1 MKQPKQFWIYFAFLI
16 KQIVKKPF
24 VWATFSAYFIMLLVI
39 LLIFPLYQET
49 SPANYW
55 NNPVIHVSTFLIPV
69 ASIFGIM
76 VAMFLFKDGVAD
88 GTEIIIISKPVS
100 RKIYVSAKFLVLIL
114 TCLVFSFLLIIT
126 AAIAKINPQ
135 FQLQNMKDLM
145 LGIFIGNFINSSFFG
160 SISILISFGL
170 SKNSTIVIV
179 FLATFL
185 MNFQTPLSALFF
197 KSPSRVLSDS
207 QHTLVERSLLTNKQ
221 DRNHQPVGETVA
233 FQPTP
238 SDAKQ
243 NIKQLYEQAEA
254 STFYNQSFYFNLGNA
269 LNSIYNL
276 NSLSYENSGNINFLS
291 ANTKIVFE
299 RVFDPD
305 NFYNIDF
312 FLPRPD
318 EKGLL
323 QLQRF
328 KVFLS
333 APTPEKSST
342 SFIRISNP
350 PSYSYL
356 NTDQDSYTVTT
367 ADFDL
372 YEKNPDND
380 NLLANTYQIFFD
392 EVFTSTKNSQQRSIA
407 SLLSSLFNQYV
418 TEIIDQNNTNL
429 NDLFIKISP
438 DLVNLNDL
446 LRSPNLMYQFTK
458 SFEQSDAK
466 TNEEKA
472 IEVYKKRVNLFYA
485 LNDTNSLTKLKR
497 FMTYSNAILQND
509 IIFNRL
515 RSDTIQNIIGNSFT
529 NNLFLRLLLQNSLRN
544 LNLPNL
550 NLDDLKLI
558 FYQQIFNEYL
568 ALYLTQ
574 VVNLSQIIEQI
585 EGKGKKQDYFVNLY
599 PSAIRQDQLSD
610 TYIISKQPIVNPW
623 MIVLI
628 LSTISIALLGLSSV
642 LYYSKDYA

>member
-1 MKQPKQFWIYFAFLI
+1 M
-16 KQIVKKPF
+16 
-24 VWATFSAYFIMLLVI
+24 
-39 LLIFPLYQET
+39 
-49 SPANYW
+49 
-55 NNPVIHVSTFLIPV
+55 
-69 ASIFGIM
+69 
-76 VAMFLFKDGVAD
+76 
-88 GTEIIIISKPVS
+88 
-100 RKIYVSAKFLVLIL
+100 
-114 TCLVFSFLLIIT
+114 
-126 AAIAKINPQ
+126 
-135 FQLQNMKDLM
+135 
-145 LGIFIGNFINSSFFG
+145 
-160 SISILISFGL
+160 
-170 SKNSTIVIV
+170 
-179 FLATFL
+179 
-185 MNFQTPLSALFF
+185 
-197 KSPSRVLSDS
+197 LSDS

-356 NTDQDSYTVTT
+356 NPDQDSYTVTT

-380 NLLANTYQIFFD
+380 NILANTYQIFFN

-407 SLLSSLFNQYV
+407 SLLSSLFNQYL

-458 SFEQSDAK
+458 SFEQSDVK

-485 LNDTNSLTKLKR
+485 LNDTNSLIKLKR

-529 NNLFLRLLLQNSLRN
+529 NNLFLRFLLQNSLRN

>member
-1 MKQPKQFWIYFAFLI
+1 MIFL
-16 KQIVKKPF
+16 
-24 VWATFSAYFIMLLVI
+24 
-39 LLIFPLYQET
+39 
-49 SPANYW
+49 
-55 NNPVIHVSTFLIPV
+55 
-69 ASIFGIM
+69 
-76 VAMFLFKDGVAD
+76 
-88 GTEIIIISKPVS
+88 
-100 RKIYVSAKFLVLIL
+100 
-114 TCLVFSFLLIIT
+114 
-126 AAIAKINPQ
+126 
-135 FQLQNMKDLM
+135 
-145 LGIFIGNFINSSFFG
+145 
-160 SISILISFGL
+160 
-170 SKNSTIVIV
+170 
-179 FLATFL
+179 
-185 MNFQTPLSALFF
+185 
-197 KSPSRVLSDS
+197 
-207 QHTLVERSLLTNKQ
+207 
-221 DRNHQPVGETVA
+221 
-233 FQPTP
+233 
-238 SDAKQ
+238 
-243 NIKQLYEQAEA
+243 
-254 STFYNQSFYFNLGNA
+254 
-269 LNSIYNL
+269 
-276 NSLSYENSGNINFLS
+276 
-291 ANTKIVFE
+291 
-299 RVFDPD
+299 
-305 NFYNIDF
+305 
-312 FLPRPD
+312 LPRPD

-356 NTDQDSYTVTT
+356 NPDQDSYTVTT

-380 NLLANTYQIFFD
+380 NILANTYQIFFN

-407 SLLSSLFNQYV
+407 SLLSSLFNQYL

-458 SFEQSDAK
+458 SFEQSDVK

-485 LNDTNSLTKLKR
+485 LNDTNSLIKLKR

-529 NNLFLRLLLQNSLRN
+529 NNLFLRFLLQNSLRN

>member
-1 MKQPKQFWIYFAFLI
+1 M
-16 KQIVKKPF
+16 
-24 VWATFSAYFIMLLVI
+24 
-39 LLIFPLYQET
+39 
-49 SPANYW
+49 
-55 NNPVIHVSTFLIPV
+55 
-69 ASIFGIM
+69 
-76 VAMFLFKDGVAD
+76 
-88 GTEIIIISKPVS
+88 
-100 RKIYVSAKFLVLIL
+100 
-114 TCLVFSFLLIIT
+114 
-126 AAIAKINPQ
+126 
-135 FQLQNMKDLM
+135 
-145 LGIFIGNFINSSFFG
+145 
-160 SISILISFGL
+160 
-170 SKNSTIVIV
+170 
-179 FLATFL
+179 
-185 MNFQTPLSALFF
+185 
-197 KSPSRVLSDS
+197 
-207 QHTLVERSLLTNKQ
+207 
-221 DRNHQPVGETVA
+221 
-233 FQPTP
+233 
-238 SDAKQ
+238 
-243 NIKQLYEQAEA
+243 
-254 STFYNQSFYFNLGNA
+254 
-269 LNSIYNL
+269 
-276 NSLSYENSGNINFLS
+276 
-291 ANTKIVFE
+291 
-299 RVFDPD
+299 
-305 NFYNIDF
+305 
-312 FLPRPD
+312 
-318 EKGLL
+318 
-323 QLQRF
+323 
-328 KVFLS
+328 
-333 APTPEKSST
+333 
-342 SFIRISNP
+342 
-350 PSYSYL
+350 
-356 NTDQDSYTVTT
+356 
-367 ADFDL
+367 
-372 YEKNPDND
+372 
-380 NLLANTYQIFFD
+380 
-392 EVFTSTKNSQQRSIA
+392 FTSTKNSQQRSIA
-407 SLLSSLFNQYV
+407 SLLSSLFNQYL

-458 SFEQSDAK
+458 SFEQSDVK

-485 LNDTNSLTKLKR
+485 LNDTNSLIKLKR

-529 NNLFLRLLLQNSLRN
+529 NNLFLRFLLQNSLRN